1 MEHMVYL
8 ESSVGFHDQTMTKVP
23 VGTDEEILRVMMKWD
38 MTEGYGG
45 YAITLIELLHIFG
58 QDEREKR
65 LR

>member
-8 ESSVGFHDQTMTKVP
+8 ESSVGFHDQAMTKVP
-23 VGTDEEILRVMMKWD
+23 VGTDEWILRVMMTLD
-38 MTEGYGG
+38 MTVGYGS
-45 YAITLIELLHIFG
+45 YTITLTKLLHIFD